1 MVINEQVVS
10 SGRIPSASEF
20 MTGWR
25 RQLQK
30 K

>member
-10 SGRIPSASEF
+10 SGRIPSAAEVHD
-20 MTGWR
+20 W
-25 RQLQK
+25 LEKAIAK